1 MFLQDGVD
9 ACLSPVTHRLHGNPG
24 SGPWGG
30 LIKMP
35 FLSHF
40 YGRRDLAMT
49 GGRYFGG
56 MTFCHFQDI

>member
-1 MFLQDGVD
+1 M
-9 ACLSPVTHRLHGNPG
+9 THRLHGNPG
-24 SGPWGG
+24 SGPRGG